1 MRRRTSSRSPNPAP
15 SSQSLSVGNQTEGL
29 ADRVA
34 RFRQMLTSDNRFS
47 KPAHDLYDL
56 LLKPAAAQLRGKT
69 RLLIVPDGALWELPF
84 QALQTP
90 KGRYLIDDHAICY
103 APSLT
108 VLREMINA
116 RRVRE
121 ARSLAAPTL
130 LALGAPA
137 LERQPLTRVRA
148 DLMGEGLDPL
158 PEAKH
163 QVRALAKLY
172 GRDHSKICFGPNA
185 SEEQF
190 KAEAKD
196 YDILHLATHGI
207 LNDRSPMYSHLLLA
221 QPSATLKRMGC
232 WARVD

>member
-15 SSQSLSVGNQTEGL
+15 SESKSIRWKSNRRTRRSGSALPSDAYL
-29 ADRVA
+29 
-34 RFRQMLTSDNRFS
+34 RQPFS

-69 RLLIVPDGALWELPF
+69 RLLIVPDGALWEPALPGF
-84 QALQTP
+84 ANA
-90 KGRYLIDDHAICY
+90 KGSLSDRRSRHLLC
-103 APSLT
+103 PSLT

-121 ARSLAAPTL
+121 ARSPAAPTL

-172 GRDHSKICFGPNA
+172 GRDHSKIYVGPNA

-221 QPSATLKRMGC
+221 QPSDALKRMGC
-232 WARVD
+232 WRLES